1 MELSKYYKSEKYMK
15 VILKKCY
22 SQEVDT
28 SASANLQDTYSPK
41 RK

>member
-28 SASANLQDTYSPK
+28 SANLQDTYSPK